1 MSWPELV
8 AILAEAV
15 GQASAD
21 RVASLLRA
29 RLGGCRVTIPSKR
42 RVTCEEVERA
52 APGKP
57 QEAARKLG
65 VHPSTVYRTLKRRPL
80 R

>member
-1 MSWPELV
+1 MSWPEL
-8 AILAEAV
+8 LAVLVEAV

-29 RLGGCRVTIPSKR
+29 RLGGCRVTIPRKR
-42 RVTCEEVERA
+42 RVTCEEVEQA

-57 QEAARKLG
+57 QEAARRLG
-65 VHPSTVYRTLKRRPL
+65 VHPSTVYRLLKRRPL

>member
-1 MSWPELV
+1 MSWPEL
-8 AILAEAV
+8 LAVLVEAV
-15 GQASAD
+15 GQTEAD
-21 RVASLLRA
+21 RVASVIRF
-29 RLGGCRVTIPSKR
+29 RLGGTRISIPSKR
-42 RVTCEEVERA
+42 RVTCEQAEQA

-65 VHPSTVYRTLKRRPL
+65 VHPSTVYRLLQRRPL

>member
-1 MSWPELV
+1 MSWPEL
-8 AILAEAV
+8 LAVLVEAV
-15 GQASAD
+15 GQTEAD
-21 RVASLLRA
+21 RAASLLRA

-57 QEAARKLG
+57 QEAARRLG
-65 VHPSTVYRTLKRRPL
+65 VHPSTVYRLLSRRPL

>member
-1 MSWPELV
+1 MSWSELM
-8 AILAEAV
+8 AILVEAV

-29 RLGGCRVTIPSKR
+29 RLGGCRVTVPTR
-42 RVTCEEVERA
+42 RHVTPREVEQA

-57 QEAARKLG
+57 REAARRLG
-65 VHPSTVYRTLKRRPL
+65 VHPSTVYRLLKRRPL